1 MRVVLHGGLR
11 KRSKDDKERRQR
23 LQRGGL
29 GINVKSIKD
38 KKLKGQLK
46 HVEKVVKEAQ
56 AKAAKVS
63 EWLLPSDS
71 GLLEAEGERRLEI
84 GASVTCACD
93 EASKLFIRSFLCL
106 FI

>member
-1 MRVVLHGGLR
+1 MCHVVMHGHR

-23 LQRGGL
+23 LQRGL

-63 EWLLPSDS
+63 EWLLPSDN
-71 GLLEAEGERRLEI
+71 GLMEAEGEPE
-84 GASVTCACD
+84 GD
-93 EASKLFIRSFLCL
+93 
-106 FI
+106 